1 MRTKWWSGA
10 LATVTAG
17 AVVGVVPQVAWAT
30 APGTTT
36 PVAEPTPAHTVER
49 VRAQF
54 LRHGPGAEVLVV
66 AHRGHWRAAP
76 ELPLKAVDLAVRAG
90 AHVVEIDVRRT
101 ADGHLVLMHDSTVD
115 RTTDGTGAVSELTL
129 AEVKRLRLKV
139 GLGGSQAPLTDERV
153 PTLAEAMAVVKGRA
167 MVNLDKAWDIRDDVY
182 DVLVETDTLDHGCP
196 GLDQH
201 AVVWPGR
208 RLHGRVVAA

>member
-1 MRTKWWSGA
+1 MRTKWWSEA
-10 LATVTAG
+10 LAAVTAG
-17 AVVGVVPQVAWAT
+17 AVVGVVPQVAGAT

-36 PVAEPTPAHTVER
+36 PVADPTPAHTVER

-66 AHRGHWRAAP
+66 AHRGHCHAAP

-90 AHVVEIDVRRT
+90 AHVVEIDVRCT

-153 PTLAEAMAVVKGRA
+153 PTLAEAMAVV
-167 MVNLDKAWDIRDDVY
+167 NLDKAWDIRDDVY